1 MSKELQPLDDCY
13 CAQLEANYNDA
24 IKMTDEELDVK
35 LNEYPEAK
43 RMCTALVLLV
53 EQHTRNSE
61 CGAPHIDV
69 DDWECDTW
77 NTIENAVLARLYDTR
92 IVNTHETA
100 LEENAK
106 TV

>member
-24 IKMTDEELDVK
+24 IKMSEEELDVK

-43 RMCTALVLLV
+43 CMCAALVLLV
-53 EQHTRNSE
+53 EQRIRNFE
-61 CGAPHIDV
+61 CGAPHVDV

-77 NTIENAVLARLYDTR
+77 DVIEKSICTKNQ
-92 IVNTHETA
+92 
-100 LEENAK
+100 
-106 TV
+106 